1 MSVFDLGSNYIL
13 IAFMGSNFSNI
24 DYVGA
29 DPLTLASNSSQTPLK
44 YQLLLGPPHLVYHFS
59 Q

>member
-29 DPLTLASNSSQTPLK
+29 DPLTLASN
-44 YQLLLGPPHLVYHFS
+44 FI
-59 Q
+59 